1 MRRQEE
7 QRGPGVALFLVLGV
21 LAAALV
27 FVLAKLALRRSRY
40 FTRDPRRIAAAC
52 RRELVEFL
60 RDQRID
66 VPPSAGT
73 HELGEF
79 LGRRAGVDATELADA
94 LGRARYGP
102 LPEAREAAREARHE
116 VKGVRRGLRQAL
128 PPGRRFRGLFSL
140 RSLLAKLVEAI
151 VMAAGEGLRLRP
163 ITERWPKPIL
173 PIDGRAVLATLIVSS
188 APRGSGRSR
197 W

>member
-1 MRRQEE
+1 
-7 QRGPGVALFLVLGV
+7 
-21 LAAALV
+21 
-27 FVLAKLALRRSRY
+27 
-40 FTRDPRRIAAAC
+40 
-52 RRELVEFL
+52 VEFL

-73 HELGEF
+73 QGLGEF

-140 RSLLAKLVEAI
+140 RSLLA
-151 VMAAGEGLRLRP
+151 
-163 ITERWPKPIL
+163 
-173 PIDGRAVLATLIVSS
+173 S
-188 APRGSGRSR
+188 
-197 W
+197 